1 MLPVSEEATTGT
13 ATGHFVNKTEKSTG
27 KHGTKRESRRCPSL
41 YARLFGPIT
50 GTDGT
55 VFIPSISRTDYRLCG
70 KYGQKTGPS
79 CLPFFAVDGVG
90 FHSISSAQ
98 MVVNAPGPP
107 AAGSMQN
114 AVDNDVAND
123 DIMTKESNNGIMNV

>member
-13 ATGHFVNKTEKSTG
+13 ATGHFVDKTEKSTG

-70 KYGQKTGPS
+70 KYGQKRARLAYHFLLCYKHLYCTLS
-79 CLPFFAVDGVG
+79 
-90 FHSISSAQ
+90 Q
-98 MVVNAPGPP
+98 
-107 AAGSMQN
+107 
-114 AVDNDVAND
+114 
-123 DIMTKESNNGIMNV
+123 K

>member
-13 ATGHFVNKTEKSTG
+13 ATGHFVDKTEKSTG

-79 CLPFFAVDGVG
+79 CLPFFAVYATL
-90 FHSISSAQ
+90 IMYSARECQ
-98 MVVNAPGPP
+98 VNF
-107 AAGSMQN
+107 
-114 AVDNDVAND
+114 
-123 DIMTKESNNGIMNV
+123 

>member
-13 ATGHFVNKTEKSTG
+13 ATGHFVDKTEKSTG

-50 GTDGT
+50 GTDST

-79 CLPFFAVDGVG
+79 CLPFFAVTVITV
-90 FHSISSAQ
+90 STLTLRP
-98 MVVNAPGPP
+98 V
-107 AAGSMQN
+107 
-114 AVDNDVAND
+114 
-123 DIMTKESNNGIMNV
+123 